1 MSNGSTLAP
10 GMEKGIETTVTPQ
23 QQAIYNAWSID
34 EGWNDYIYY
43 AWYGMYLF
51 TIVPSVAALPFIYVL
66 KGFVNIYLFVDM
78 VFKLLG
84 LGFHP
89 AREAYIWTMDN
100 WWGYS
105 FRRWIVDGFLTPMH
119 VFTQAIPIANWLLNL
134 ITMFAYWAN
143 VMVF

>member
-43 AWYGMYLF
+43 AWYGMYAL
-51 TIVPSVAALPFIYVL
+51 TIFPSVAALPFIYVL

-78 VFKLLG
+78 WLRLAG
-84 LGFHP
+84 LAFHD
-89 AREAYIWTMDN
+89 AKEAYIWT
-100 WWGYS
+100 
-105 FRRWIVDGFLTPMH
+105 LE
-119 VFTQAIPIANWLLNL
+119 
-134 ITMFAYWAN
+134 YW
-143 VMVF
+143 F